1 MIGLEKHPTIFKN
14 SYCPFLAVTKCD
26 VTGLSQW
33 ERGWRRA
40 RLWLVSSLPSRIRCS
55 PPPKTAEAVPLKKG
69 AISWAQRWP
78 PARPRSN
85 GSLAQLFG
93 EGAKEGKGTA
103 SLEAV
108 RVCIKEYMCTQN
120 WSRGR
125 ATISAHP
132 RSFKL
137 TGTK

>member
-85 GSLAQLFG
+85 GSLVQLFG
-93 EGAKEGKGTA
+93 EGAKGEGNCIARSGACVYK
-103 SLEAV
+103 
-108 RVCIKEYMCTQN
+108 RVYVYTKLVLGADCHLSTPTQ
-120 WSRGR
+120 
-125 ATISAHP
+125 
-132 RSFKL
+132 F
-137 TGTK
+137 